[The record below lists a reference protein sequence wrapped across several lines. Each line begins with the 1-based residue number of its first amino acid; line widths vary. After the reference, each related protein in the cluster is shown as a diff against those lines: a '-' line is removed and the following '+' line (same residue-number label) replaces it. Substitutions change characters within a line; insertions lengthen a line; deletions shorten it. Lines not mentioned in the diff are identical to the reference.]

1 MYANLML
8 KPHTLHTV
16 VFTQCPIGMIV
27 LTTIN
32 VTWHTLSLTLK
43 IALCGRSITSMN

>member
-1 MYANLML
+1 MYANLMF
-8 KPHTLHTV
+8 KPHTLRTV
-16 VFTQCPIGMIV
+16 STQCPIGMIV